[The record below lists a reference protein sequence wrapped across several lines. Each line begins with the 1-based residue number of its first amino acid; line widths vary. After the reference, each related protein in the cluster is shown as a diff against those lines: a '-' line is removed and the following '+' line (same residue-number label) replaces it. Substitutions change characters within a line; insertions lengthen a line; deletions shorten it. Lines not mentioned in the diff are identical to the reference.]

1 MWKHICL
8 SAGICGSYN
17 PCFTI
22 SPLWTSQ
29 YLIGAPGPL
38 TSPLAPLAPR
48 PQVQVQQSS
57 AAPQTFVIKQVEPD
71 PPAQEVSNYTKVRRL
86 RSFTRLGVNMRER
99 CDLTSTHL
107 TLPLPHFAFTLP
119 YLTLPLPHFTFTSP
133 HLGQKE
139 SNYLHFQP
147 ARQPRPS
154 NWSIPSVMV
163 FKNLQT
169 KININ
174 LDFMSW
180 TCNIISPSHTA
191 KRWEGYF
198 LKCSQKSEQNT
209 QHLTIF

>member
-1 MWKHICL
+1 MNLPVSDRSTWPPHL
-8 SAGICGSYN
+8 PPGPPGS
-17 PCFTI
+17 
-22 SPLWTSQ
+22 S
-29 YLIGAPGPL
+29 APGPGPAEL
-38 TSPLAPLAPR
+38 GSSANICYKTSGAWPTRTGSLQL
-48 PQVQVQQSS
+48 QQS
-57 AAPQTFVIKQVEPD
+57 
-71 PPAQEVSNYTKVRRL
+71 QEASELYQAGSKHE
-86 RSFTRLGVNMRER
+86 RER
-99 CDLTSTHL
+99 GRCDPTS
-107 TLPLPHFAFTLP
+107 P
-119 YLTLPLPHFTFTSP
+119 YLTLPLP

-180 TCNIISPSHTA
+180 TCNIISPSHTV

>member
-17 PCFTI
+17 PRFTI

-71 PPAQEVSNYTKVRRL
+71 PPAQEVSNYSKVRRL
-86 RSFTRLGVNMRER
+86 QSFTMLWVNTRGA
-99 CDLTSTHL
+99 
-107 TLPLPHFAFTLP
+107 TLPRSKGFKLS
-119 YLTLPLPHFTFTSP
+119 PLSAT
-133 HLGQKE
+133 K
-139 SNYLHFQP
+139 
-147 ARQPRPS
+147 AAAAS

-174 LDFMSW
+174 WDFMNW
-180 TCNIISPSHTA
+180 TCNI
-191 KRWEGYF
+191 
-198 LKCSQKSEQNT
+198 
-209 QHLTIF
+209 TILHS

>member
-1 MWKHICL
+1 MNLPVSDRSTWPPHL
-8 SAGICGSYN
+8 PPGPPGS
-17 PCFTI
+17 
-22 SPLWTSQ
+22 S
-29 YLIGAPGPL
+29 APGPGPAEL
-38 TSPLAPLAPR
+38 G
-48 PQVQVQQSS
+48 SS
-57 AAPQTFVIKQVEPD
+57 ANICYKTSGAWPTRTGSLQLHQS
-71 PPAQEVSNYTKVRRL
+71 QEASELYQAGSKHEREVRP
-86 RSFTRLGVNMRER
+86 
-99 CDLTSTHL
+99 HL
-107 TLPLPHFAFTLP
+107 NTPHFTFTSLCLYLTLP
-119 YLTLPLPHFTFTSP
+119 YLTLSLPHFTFTSP